1 VQQSPNAWLVFGP
14 FKLDLKA
21 GELLKNGHRTR
32 LQEQSFQVLTML
44 LENPGDV
51 VTREEIRKKLW
62 PNNTVVEF
70 DHSINATIQKIRQ
83 ALGDSA
89 EDPKF
94 IETIARRGYRW
105 LIPVELSRPEI
116 GQPPIVAPAA
126 VETSSPALLGKRV
139 SHYRILEIL
148 GGGGMGLVYK
158 AEDLKLGRRVALK
171 FLPEELASDPV
182 SRERFEREARA
193 ASALNHQNICTIHAI
208 EEHAGQPF
216 LVMELLEGQTLREL
230 LSAAAATSEKVH
242 EERGPLA
249 LDRLLD
255 IANQVASGLDA
266 AHGKGIIHRDI
277 KPANIF
283 VTAQGQAKILDF
295 GLAKL
300 QGSDLPEPTVALKQ
314 KSTTEWNT
322 NLTLTRTG
330 TTIGTAGYMSPEQIR
345 GEKLDIRTD
354 LFSFGMVLYE
364 MATGTKT
371 FTGETA
377 PAMREAIVNQTP
389 VPARTLNPGLPPKLD
404 AIIGKALQKDREA
417 RYQSISEL
425 QSDLQKTRLG
435 LAPGKPFRKR
445 ILAASGIA
453 AMVIASAILWFAK
466 HVPTAGPGL
475 LDIKLIQ
482 VTANSPENQVQFFS
496 LSPNGKLL
504 AYIDVQGLHVKT
516 IGTDDARS
524 LRLPETAV
532 KVNWELMYTAWF
544 PDSERFL
551 ANAHSATQ
559 VDSDWSPI
567 GASAWVFS
575 VRGDP
580 PRKLRENAL
589 SWSVSPDAS
598 TIALTTSTGTTIDPG
613 VWLMPPDGSQGQR
626 LYETSEGS
634 ARDSYYF
641 FPYGRRVAYVTND
654 GKGDSLVVRS
664 VPFAPPV
671 TIFPSF
677 QFEKMGNG
685 AWLPD
690 GRFLYSDRCLSFVPP
705 DAPCNFWVERR
716 DLETGKLIEA
726 PRRLTNWVGSSLSG
740 PSVASVGNRLAFARS
755 SYRSVSYVAEL
766 AAGSARLSN
775 SRRVTFE
782 EKGMDA
788 ASDWTADSRTL
799 IVVHNRSG
807 EWKVYKQTLDSNEAQ
822 PVMATTEA
830 GGLEEALVS
839 PDQEWII
846 AQNDPPEN
854 IGDTRATV
862 RIMRVPMAGGSPELI
877 FTTRNGSLIS
887 CPRNPSKSCVVAE
900 ESTDRKTMIVTAF
913 DPVQGR
919 GGELARFD
927 LKPDANTGVNIDH
940 LVLCRIS
947 PDGTRLAIARSSDG
961 PIEIHSLRGQPT
973 FTIRTPSLNKI
984 VMFNWAADQKGL
996 FVSRHLLGGYEI
1008 SYVDLAGRTH
1018 SLWTSHG
1025 GWCQSRPSPDG
1036 RNLAIYEVEKST
1048 NIWMMEN
1055 F

>member
-1 VQQSPNAWLVFGP
+1 
-14 FKLDLKA
+14 
-21 GELLKNGHRTR
+21 
-32 LQEQSFQVLTML
+32 
-44 LENPGDV
+44 
-51 VTREEIRKKLW
+51 
-62 PNNTVVEF
+62 
-70 DHSINATIQKIRQ
+70 
-83 ALGDSA
+83 
-89 EDPKF
+89 
-94 IETIARRGYRW
+94 
-105 LIPVELSRPEI
+105 
-116 GQPPIVAPAA
+116 
-126 VETSSPALLGKRV
+126 
-139 SHYRILEIL
+139 
-148 GGGGMGLVYK
+148 
-158 AEDLKLGRRVALK
+158 
-171 FLPEELASDPV
+171 
-182 SRERFEREARA
+182 
-193 ASALNHQNICTIHAI
+193 
-208 EEHAGQPF
+208 
-216 LVMELLEGQTLREL
+216 
-230 LSAAAATSEKVH
+230 
-242 EERGPLA
+242 
-249 LDRLLD
+249 
-255 IANQVASGLDA
+255 
-266 AHGKGIIHRDI
+266 
-277 KPANIF
+277 
-283 VTAQGQAKILDF
+283 
-295 GLAKL
+295 
-300 QGSDLPEPTVALKQ
+300 
-314 KSTTEWNT
+314 
-322 NLTLTRTG
+322 
-330 TTIGTAGYMSPEQIR
+330 
-345 GEKLDIRTD
+345 
-354 LFSFGMVLYE
+354 
-364 MATGTKT
+364 MA
-371 FTGETA
+371 
-377 PAMREAIVNQTP
+377 
-389 VPARTLNPGLPPKLD
+389 
-404 AIIGKALQKDREA
+404 
-417 RYQSISEL
+417 
-425 QSDLQKTRLG
+425 
-435 LAPGKPFRKR
+435 
-445 ILAASGIA
+445 
-453 AMVIASAILWFAK
+453 
-466 HVPTAGPGL
+466 
-475 LDIKLIQ
+475 
-482 VTANSPENQVQFFS
+482 
-496 LSPNGKLL
+496 
-504 AYIDVQGLHVKT
+504 
-516 IGTDDARS
+516 
-524 LRLPETAV
+524 
-532 KVNWELMYTAWF
+532 
-544 PDSERFL
+544 
-551 ANAHSATQ
+551 
-559 VDSDWSPI
+559 
-567 GASAWVFS
+567 
-575 VRGDP
+575 
-580 PRKLRENAL
+580 
-589 SWSVSPDAS
+589 
-598 TIALTTSTGTTIDPG
+598 
-613 VWLMPPDGSQGQR
+613 PDGSQGQR

-690 GRFLYSDRCLSFVPP
+690 GRFLYSDRCLTFVPP
-705 DAPCNFWVERR
+705 DAPCNFWVERH

-726 PRRLTNWVGSSLSG
+726 PRRLTNWIGSSLSG
-740 PSVASVGNRLAFARS
+740 PSVASVGKRLAFARS

-766 AAGSARLSN
+766 AAGSTRLFN

-788 ASDWTADSRTL
+788 ASDWTADSKTL

-839 PDQEWII
+839 PDQKWII

-947 PDGTRLAIARSSDG
+947 PDGTRLAIARGSDG

-973 FTIRTPSLNKI
+973 FTIRTPGLNKI
-984 VMFNWAADQKGL
+984 VMFNWAADEKGL

-1048 NIWMMEN
+1048 NIWMMED